1 METILNLLP
10 LSSAQQDAF
19 RAAAP
24 GAEHIFAPSA
34 SLRHSSDAATAEQL
48 AAATVILGCPSGAA
62 LSRAGNLK
70 WLHTWSAGVDPYLR
84 PGVLPAGAALTCSA
98 GAYGPAVSEHMLAML
113 LALMK
118 RLPQYRD
125 WQNERIFT
133 DLGAVKTLA
142 GATVLVGGCGDIGS
156 HFALLCKALG
166 AGHVVGLRR
175 DPAKP
180 AAGFDEVRPLADLDA
195 LLPLA
200 DVVALALHPQG
211 IVDFLARY
219 RDAFKPGALVWDVCG
234 VKTAIL
240 EAAQVLPGT
249 VDFIGC
255 HPMAGTEFSGVEHAF
270 AEMFRDS
277 HFLLVPRDDS
287 RPEHIALLERLAAY
301 IGCKDVCRTTA
312 QAHDALIAY
321 TSQMMHLIAVSV
333 CDDPELFQCRGFEG
347 SSFRGCTRVAALDV
361 GLWTQLFSLNQPALL
376 AAVDRLLDNLQ
387 SYRDA
392 LASGNRAALAEKLAH
407 SAARKREMDLPGP
420 DLLA

>member
-1 METILNLLP
+1 MSKRFVIVGLGLIGG
-10 LSSAQQDAF
+10 SMA
-19 RAAAP
+19 
-24 GAEHIFAPSA
+24 
-34 SLRHSSDAATAEQL
+34 L
-48 AAATVILGCPSGAA
+48 A
-62 LSRAGNLK
+62 LK
-70 WLHTWSAGVDPYLR
+70 GFEDFEIVGVD
-84 PGVLPAGAALTCSA
+84 
-98 GAYGPAVSEHMLAML
+98 VSEPTLRFAREHGVA
-113 LALMK
+113 
-118 RLPQYRD
+118 D
-125 WQNERIFT
+125 
-133 DLGAVKTLA
+133 AVTNRA
-142 GATVLVGGCGDIGS
+142 REAVEG
-156 HFALLCKALG
+156 
-166 AGHVVGLRR
+166 
-175 DPAKP
+175 
-180 AAGFDEVRPLADLDA
+180 
-195 LLPLA
+195 A
-200 DVVALALHPQG
+200 DVVMLALHPQG
-211 IVDFLARY
+211 ILDFLEEH
-219 RDAFKPGALVWDVCG
+219 RDSFKAGCLVTDVCG
-234 VKTAIL
+234 VKSAVM
-240 EAAQVLPGT
+240 EGAKCLPPQ

-407 SAARKREMDLPGP
+407 SAARKREMDLPGR
-420 DLLA
+420 LFVTASEKC